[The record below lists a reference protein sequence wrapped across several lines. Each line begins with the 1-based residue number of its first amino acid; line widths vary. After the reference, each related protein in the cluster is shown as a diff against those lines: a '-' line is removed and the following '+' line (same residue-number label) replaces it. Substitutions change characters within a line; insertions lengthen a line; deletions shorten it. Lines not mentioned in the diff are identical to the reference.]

1 MTIAFIATLKV
12 KPEMVSQFEAAQTEL
27 SKFANDEEEGV
38 FVYDLIRSQ
47 DDPLT
52 YVCYARFKDQAAFDF
67 HMSAE
72 PHDRLV
78 PPILESLAEEMQ
90 LTMYEHVA

>member
-1 MTIAFIATLKV
+1 
-12 KPEMVSQFEAAQTEL
+12 MVEQFEQAQTEL
-27 SKFANDEEEGV
+27 AKFVHEEEPDA
-38 FVYDLIRSQ
+38 FVYDLIKQ
-47 DDPLT
+47 DDDPHT

-78 PPILESLAEEMQ
+78 PPILESLAEEMH
-90 LTMYEHVA
+90 LTMYTHVA

>member
-1 MTIAFIATLKV
+1 MTVFIAVLKV
-12 KPEMVSQFEAAQTEL
+12 KPEMVEQFEQAQTEL
-27 SKFANDEEEGV
+27 AKFAHDEEPDAYA
-38 FVYDLIRSQ
+38 YDLIKQ
-47 DDPLT
+47 VDDPYT

-90 LTMYEHVA
+90 LTMYEHVT

>member
-1 MTIAFIATLKV
+1 MTCFIAVLKV
-12 KPEMVSQFEAAQTEL
+12 KPEMVEQFEAAQKEL
-27 SKFANDEEEGV
+27 AEFTHANEPDTY
-38 FVYDLIRSQ
+38 VYDLIKRT

-52 YVCYARFKDQAAFDF
+52 YICYARFKDQAAFDF
-67 HMSAE
+67 HMGTE

-90 LTMYEHVA
+90 LTFYEHIA